1 MDGALFNQNTAHFS
15 ISIYM
20 RLNSFLRKILN
31 DSANSPVMSE
41 KVMSFVLRDSM
52 NCLRLSCVVF
62 DWRQVE
68 LISLEQFLRRSRSTS
83 SAYKRYSDTELAS
96 DTVVLSSS
104 TVTTPW
110 FLSRFPYASSCRL
123 RRVVRRGFSLTV
135 EKIRFREKRKW
146 IQDKNYL
153 NQETLSGKFFLQKF
167 ANVKNINYFC
177 N

>member
-1 MDGALFNQNTAHFS
+1 M
-15 ISIYM
+15 
-20 RLNSFLRKILN
+20 
-31 DSANSPVMSE
+31 
-41 KVMSFVLRDSM
+41 
-52 NCLRLSCVVF
+52 
-62 DWRQVE
+62 E

-153 NQETLSGKFFLQKF
+153 NQETYRGNFFCRNLLTSRISTTFVTEELFEVMQKSASKRWIF
-167 ANVKNINYFC
+167 VT
-177 N
+177 

>member
-1 MDGALFNQNTAHFS
+1 M
-15 ISIYM
+15 
-20 RLNSFLRKILN
+20 
-31 DSANSPVMSE
+31 
-41 KVMSFVLRDSM
+41 
-52 NCLRLSCVVF
+52 LRLAF
-62 DWRQVE
+62 DFIITWRE
-68 LISLEQFLRRSRSTS
+68 TRTRPN
-83 SAYKRYSDTELAS
+83 AYYSDTELAS

-153 NQETLSGKFFLQKF
+153 NQETLSGKFFL
-167 ANVKNINYFC
+167 
-177 N
+177 